1 MFIDALIFAI
11 FAVMFVTVFYLTLV
25 EFGLA
30 VMAYFRRR
38 K

>member
-1 MFIDALIFAI
+1 MFTDALIFAI
-11 FAVMFVTVFYLTLV
+11 IAVMFVTVVYLTLA

>member
-1 MFIDALIFAI
+1 MLIDALIFAI
-11 FAVMFVTVFYLTLV
+11 IAVMFVAVAYLTLA

>member
-1 MFIDALIFAI
+1 MFAI
-11 FAVMFVTVFYLTLV
+11 IAVMLVAVVYLTLT
-25 EFGLA
+25 ELGLA

>member
-11 FAVMFVTVFYLTLV
+11 FAVMFVTVIFLTLT

>member
-11 FAVMFVTVFYLTLV
+11 FAVMFVTVVYLTLT